1 MRQMKYTKP
10 QKGKIILEQGESL
23 GYKYLILSLSTH
35 PTAYVFIDKNHPLYK
50 KHYDDIDV
58 DVHGGLTFS
67 DDHLIN
73 VLKYSDKYKCETLQ
87 RINHD
92 WIIGWDYNHLGDYS
106 TYYGGFDDKKW
117 TTEEILIDVFSVI
130 AQLKLQE
137 KLGGEDDRY

>member
-23 GYKYLILSLSTH
+23 GYKYLILSLGTH

-50 KHYDDIDV
+50 KHYDDIDI

-73 VLKYSDKYKCETLQ
+73 VLEYSDKYKYETLQ
-87 RINHD
+87 RINYD
-92 WIIGWDYNHLGDYS
+92 WIIGWDYNHLGDYN

-137 KLGGEDDRY
+137 KLGEEDDRH